1 MLLLDTSA
9 YPVSERTEVIRAT
22 LGELAGSSVEPAGK
36 ESPIQ
41 VRLRAWDAGDGCSL
55 FRTEGSGLRVRRMPA
70 HISASETGA
79 VGFSLQPSGQA
90 RFSQRGRREVVASG
104 GMFLAEM
111 TQVYDYEFAG
121 NGDAVTLQS
130 PLEVLDV
137 PLPGVRKAAERLT
150 LSPVYDLA
158 CQHLLALSRY
168 TQMFDAPQPEAKQAA
183 IHVFRALVRSFS
195 RD

>member
-9 YPVSERTEVIRAT
+9 YPAADRAEVIRAT
-22 LGELAGSSVEPAGK
+22 LGELAGSTVEPAGK
-36 ESPIQ
+36 DAPIQ

-55 FRTEGSGLRVRRMPA
+55 FRTEGSGLRVRRLSGHM
-70 HISASETGA
+70 SASETGA
-79 VGFSLQPSGQA
+79 VGFSIQSSGQA
-90 RFSQRGRREVVASG
+90 RFSQRDRRAVAASG

-111 TQVYDYEFAG
+111 SQVYDYEFAG
-121 NGDAVTLQS
+121 RGDAVTLQI

-137 PLPGVRKAAERLT
+137 RLREVRRAAERLP

-168 TQMFDAPQPEAKQAA
+168 TETFDVPHPAAQQAA
-183 IHVFRALVRSFS
+183 IYVFRALVKSFS
-195 RD
+195 HD